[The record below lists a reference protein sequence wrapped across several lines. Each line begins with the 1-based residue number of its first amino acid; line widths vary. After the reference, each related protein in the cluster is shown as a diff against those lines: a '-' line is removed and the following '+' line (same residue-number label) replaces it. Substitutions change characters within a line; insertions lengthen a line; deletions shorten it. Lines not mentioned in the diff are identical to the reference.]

1 LALCDLR
8 VETSDPLVAASAA
21 LGRSAEEKHGKRP
34 VDCRRKK
41 GIVSAMS
48 SLSLRIPGLAEASVE
63 EKLELIDELWES
75 VRRAGTVEIPKDHL
89 AELEKRAAEV
99 SRDPSIALSPAQAR
113 SLLKK

>member
-1 LALCDLR
+1 MVC
-8 VETSDPLVAASAA
+8 
-21 LGRSAEEKHGKRP
+21 
-34 VDCRRKK
+34 
-41 GIVSAMS
+41 AMN

-75 VRRAGTVEIPKDHL
+75 VRRAGSVEIPKDHL
-89 AELEKRAAEV
+89 AELEKRVAEV